1 MIGYPSPAGALEPSN
16 SSVHMFSEKV
26 FQSPGAVLSNIVLLI
41 VVAVFLQ
48 QVGVLAPPPV
58 SKCRI
63 LQSPICTTTT
73 LASNRGIVTS
83 NQTLGVWI

>member
-73 LASNRGIVTS
+73 LASNRGIVTP